1 MKCNCQ
7 FLAGSQTRYQVK
19 DFPDGGALLRIDPVK
34 AGRDDA
40 TYECVA
46 ENGVGDAVSAEAT
59 LQVFEGKCIL
69 SEPDYGQGRYARI
82 EKKKHENSIMRCATL
97 KRSKRKMMS
106 IKLKTLG
113 KNMNSLILLGNIKV
127 RSSLVK

>member
-1 MKCNCQ
+1 MQFITGRCNVTCQ
-7 FLAGSQTRYQVK
+7 FLTGSQTRYQVK

-59 LQVFEGKCIL
+59 LQVFEGKC
-69 SEPDYGQGRYARI
+69 P
-82 EKKKHENSIMRCATL
+82 KTENSIISNIPLPPL
-97 KRSKRKMMS
+97 KRSKRKTMS

-113 KNMNSLILLGNIKV
+113 RI
-127 RSSLVK
+127 